1 MQKKGHFLG
10 HPMWRNNIEA
20 GHNDQAEKNGATLAS
35 WYTTK
40 KLQEHH
46 ELNWFKDLAQDQAE
60 QKCSFVL

>member
-1 MQKKGHFLG
+1 
-10 HPMWRNNIEA
+10 MWRNNIEA

-46 ELNWFKDLAQDQAE
+46 ELNWFEDLAQDQAE